1 MNRREML
8 RNVGIAA
15 VSTAAVSTMA
25 TAAFAQHEHH
35 AHAAGK
41 YAALV
46 STSAECAN
54 AADACVAHCEE
65 LLRQG
70 DKSIANCLKTSSQV
84 AIVCGSLRSLA
95 ARNADLTPQM
105 AKVALKACKDCEA
118 ECRKHE
124 KTHAV
129 CKTCGD
135 SCAACAAEC
144 EKVKAA

>member
-15 VSTAAVSTMA
+15 FSTAAVSTIN

-35 AHAAGK
+35 HAAGK
-41 YAALV
+41 HGALV
-46 STSAECAN
+46 STSAECAS
-54 AADACVAHCEE
+54 AADTCVVHCED
-65 LLRQG
+65 LLAQG
-70 DKSIANCLKTSSQV
+70 DKTLANCLKTSAQV
-84 AIVCGSLRSLA
+84 EIVCGSLRRLA

-105 AKVALKACKDCEA
+105 AAVALRACKDCEA

-129 CKTCGD
+129 CKACAD
-135 SCAACAAEC
+135 ACAACATEC